1 MGRDLLG
8 AAAADGSD
16 GSAQALALAA
26 ELRPHAVRG
35 GRARRGGHRPGRA
48 APPRRCPRHRRPA
61 TAGTLPDGPAPR
73 EAEVLSLI
81 ADGFCNA
88 EIADHLVVREATV
101 TTWPP
106 AGVLT
111 ARSRPVRR

>member
-8 AAAADGSD
+8 GAAADGSD

-48 APPRRCPRHRRPA
+48 APPRRRPRHRRPA
-61 TAGTLPDGPAPR
+61 TTGTLLDGPTPR

-81 ADGFCNA
+81 ADGLSNA
-88 EIADHLVVREATV
+88 ELADHLVVSEATV

-106 AGVLT
+106 
-111 ARSRPVRR
+111 RPAS

>member
-8 AAAADGSD
+8 GCDGSD

-26 ELRPHAVRG
+26 ELRPHTVRG

-48 APPRRCPRHRRPA
+48 APPRRRPRHRRP
-61 TAGTLPDGPAPR
+61 GDHRTLPDGLTPR

-81 ADGFCNA
+81 ADGLSNA
-88 EIADHLVVREATV
+88 DMADHLVVSEATV
-101 TTWPP
+101 TTWPRP
-106 AGVLT
+106 A
-111 ARSRPVRR
+111 S